1 MMGACGKFLLFFCF
15 CGSIFLVSLKA
26 RTSAVNVGKEL
37 EGDLR
42 TEEGMNWPSGRTGE

>member
-1 MMGACGKFLLFFCF
+1 MESFFCF
-15 CGSIFLVSLKA
+15 FFCCSSIYLVSLKA

-42 TEEGMNWPSGRTGE
+42 TEKRA